1 MKKDNILL
9 PENHT
14 ATEFLRGK
22 ASRIFEEV
30 VEKDNVVIVNK
41 NNKPKNVIIIYDR
54 YCRLKKNGADI

>member
-30 VEKDNVVIVNK
+30 VERIMLLLLTKTTN
-41 NNKPKNVIIIYDR
+41 R
-54 YCRLKKNGADI
+54 RT